1 MGFACNS
8 PAFRWR
14 WLKGRGNDS
23 YHDKKDAMYRLLL
36 LIIGGALGTLARYGL
51 NGVISEHQSK
61 HYPWAVVF
69 PLGTMVI
76 NVTGCFAI
84 GFIAAISGPET
95 GRTWIK
101 PEWRDFLMIG
111 FCGGYTTFSS
121 YGLQTLNLARDGE
134 WLGVAL
140 NIIGSNVLSLLAVY
154 LGWVGGRAL
163 QAEFHG
169 GSL

>member
-1 MGFACNS
+1 MF
-8 PAFRWR
+8 
-14 WLKGRGNDS
+14 K
-23 YHDKKDAMYRLLL
+23 LLL

-51 NGVISEHQSK
+51 NGIISAHQSR
-61 HYPWAVVF
+61 HYPLVAVF

-76 NVTGCFAI
+76 NVSGCFAI
-84 GFIAAISGPET
+84 GFIAAVSGPST
-95 GRTWIK
+95 GRAWLK

-111 FCGGYTTFSS
+111 ICGGYTTFSS

-140 NIIGSNVLSLLAVY
+140 NVVGSNVLGLLATY

-163 QAEFHG
+163 QAKFHG
-169 GSL
+169 GAL